1 MGFTAAQLALAGG
14 GVGVAEAERYLR
26 QWGGR
31 YTDVFTVE
39 QAARHRA
46 VLAAL
51 TPTQPVEVLVESGA
65 DGLVACTVLAFDY
78 PALFSLI
85 SGLLG
90 AAGLNI
96 LAGDIFTSVPPA
108 AAAPRPA
115 RRIPRAEMKAARR
128 HIIDHFRCRC
138 EGADTAGGWAELLRA
153 RLLEVVQLLETRR
166 PEEAVRARH
175 LVYEQVARRM
185 ATISTRGE
193 AMLYPVEFDVVNDG
207 PFTRLLVRSQDT
219 PFFLYALANALALRG
234 ITIERV
240 TISTTDTG
248 QVADCI
254 EVLDARGL
262 RIEDPRHLDEL
273 RFSVALTKQFTYCLG
288 TAHDPYAALT
298 RFERLTEEIAHNP
311 ERGRW
316 LDQFARPASLQ
327 DLARILGAS
336 DFLWEDFIRAQYE
349 TLLPLLQ
356 ERAAQ
361 TPLDVSMV
369 GLRLRLEQAMRE
381 QTSDADR
388 RVALN
393 AWKDREIFQID
404 LHHILADDPD
414 VRRLAEPLT
423 RVAEL
428 VVGMAVAIV
437 DRHLAARYGTPR
449 TVGGLPTAC
458 AICGLGKLGGVALGY
473 ASDIE
478 LLFVYADNGSTDG
491 PESITNAEYFD
502 RLVQETSAFVIAKR
516 EGVFQIDLRL
526 RPYGT
531 AGPLAC
537 SLDNFCRYYGPGGAA
552 LSFERLA
559 LVRLRAIAGDP
570 DLGERIERLRDQ
582 FVYESASISVPELQE
597 LRDRQV
603 SEKAAGTR
611 PNAKLSPGALVDI
624 EYCVQMLQIQHGGVH
639 SDLRTPRIHEAL
651 EALSRAGLLDVEE
664 SRRLTRAYY
673 FLRRLINALR
683 MLRGNALDLFLPDP
697 GTLEYR
703 HLARRMGYRGRHE
716 LDVGRQ
722 LFADFETETAV
733 VRRFVQEHFGRPA
746 IAGTGQG
753 NVVDLL
759 LNDTVPPQQAARV
772 LGRMGLRDLQRA
784 LTNLH
789 LLAGPCPAGE
799 DFLRLAVLAGD
810 VLHLTAD
817 PDMALNN
824 WQRFVEQLAD
834 PALHYAGLLLQPR
847 RLDILL
853 GVFATSQFLA
863 DTLVRDPEVME
874 WATDPEVLNRDHG
887 VPALGV
893 DLQRDLAAA
902 GPRHEDC
909 LNAVRRFRRRHI
921 LRIGIRDIFLKLPV
935 RRITAELADLAE
947 TILDWSSAAACR
959 RLSETMPESPP
970 SDGFCILAFGK
981 CGGRELNYSSDLD
994 LVGVYRERAPAAD
1007 DDRRF
1012 YEKVLEAVRADLM
1025 GHTDEGFVYRVDF
1038 RLRPYGRAG
1047 GLAVSSRAAIRYYG
1061 SDAALWELQALLKAR
1076 PVAGNREL
1084 GRDLLD
1090 HLRPFVAGPHDLRQL
1105 TTSVRRLRAKAV
1117 HTHGRPGVID
1127 IKTGPGGIRDAEF
1140 LVQALQLAHAQ
1151 RLPGLLL
1158 PGTLEAI
1165 DALVETA
1172 ILSRSEGDDL
1182 RDSYTFL
1189 RRVEHFLQLLEDRQ
1203 THSLPETPAQQD
1215 ALARRV
1221 LGPGR
1226 NGADLLAAVC
1236 QVTER
1241 TAALFDAGLRRLDT
1255 DAQPSD
1261 SEFRLR

>member
-1 MGFTAAQLALAGG
+1 MSFTAEQLAAACGGLAAG
-14 GVGVAEAERYLR
+14 EAERYLR
-26 QWGGR
+26 QWGER
-31 YTDVFTVE
+31 YADVFTVE

-46 VLAAL
+46 VLLAL
-51 TPTQPVEVLVESGA
+51 TSAQPVEVLVESGP
-65 DGLVACTVLAFDY
+65 DGLLACTVLAFDY

-96 LAGDIFTSVPPA
+96 VAGDIFTSIPLVGTT
-108 AAAPRPA
+108 PRLP
-115 RRIPRAEMKAARR
+115 RRIPRAEMKVARR
-128 HIIDHFRCRC
+128 HIIDHFRCRG
-138 EGADTAGGWAELLRA
+138 EATTAPRVWAEPLREQLLA
-153 RLLEVVQLLETRR
+153 VVRLLETRR
-166 PEEAVRARH
+166 PDEAVRARH

-185 ATISTRGE
+185 AALTAHGDT
-193 AMLYPVEFDVVNDG
+193 MLYPVEFEVVNDG

-219 PFFLYALANALALRG
+219 PFFLYALSNALALRG
-234 ITIERV
+234 ITVERV
-240 TISTTDTG
+240 TISTTDSG

-254 EVLDARGL
+254 EVLDARGG
-262 RIEDPRHLDEL
+262 RIEESRQLDEL
-273 RFSVALTKQFTYCLG
+273 RFSIALTKQFTYCLG

-298 RFERLTEEIAHNP
+298 RFEQLTEEIARHP
-311 ERGRW
+311 DRGRW

-361 TPLDVSMV
+361 TPLDVSV
-369 GLRLRLEQAMRE
+369 AGLRQRLEQSLQG

-388 RVALN
+388 RTALN

-428 VVGMAVAIV
+428 VVGTAVVLV
-437 DRHLAARYGTPR
+437 DHHLAARYGAPR

-478 LLFVYADNGSTDG
+478 LLFVYADNGHTDG

-502 RLVQETSAFVIAKR
+502 RLVQETTAFVTAKR

-526 RPYGT
+526 RPYGK

-559 LVRLRAIAGDP
+559 LVRLRAVAGDP

-582 FVYESASISVPELQE
+582 FVYESASISVPELQD

-603 SEKAAGTR
+603 SEKATGSR

-639 SDLRTPRIHEAL
+639 ADLRTPRIHEAL

-673 FLRRLINALR
+673 FLRRLINGLR

-697 GTLEYR
+697 GTIEYR
-703 HLARRMGYRGRHE
+703 HLARRMGYRGRQE

-733 VRRFVQEHFGRPA
+733 VRRFVQAHFGRPA
-746 IAGTGQG
+746 IAGSGRG

-759 LNDTVPPQQAARV
+759 LSDMVQPQQAEHI
-772 LGRMGLRDLQRA
+772 LGRMGLRDPQRA

-789 LLAGPCPAGE
+789 LLAGPCPEGE

-810 VLHLTAD
+810 VLQLTAD

-824 WQRFVEQLAD
+824 WQRFVEQLAH
-834 PALHYAGLLLQPR
+834 PAVHYAGLLLQPR
-847 RLDILL
+847 RLEILL
-853 GVFATSQFLA
+853 GVLATSQFLA

-874 WATDPEVLNRDHG
+874 WATDQEVLNRDYDIA
-887 VPALGV
+887 ALSV
-893 DLQRDLAAA
+893 DLETDLSAA
-902 GPRHEDC
+902 GPAHEDR

-921 LRIGIRDIFLKLPV
+921 LRIGIRDIFLKLPI
-935 RRITAELADLAE
+935 RRITVELADLAE
-947 TILDWSSAAACR
+947 TILDWSALAAWK
-959 RLSETMPESPP
+959 RLALALPQAPP
-970 SDGFCILAFGK
+970 ADGFCILAFGK
-981 CGGRELNYSSDLD
+981 CGGRELNYSSDID
-994 LVGVYRERAPAAD
+994 LVGIYRERLPAGE
-1007 DDRRF
+1007 DDRGF
-1012 YEKVLEAVRADLM
+1012 YEHILDAVRADLM
-1025 GHTDEGFVYRVDF
+1025 GHTAEGFVYRVDF

-1047 GLAVSSRAAIRYYG
+1047 GLAVSTRAAITYYG
-1061 SDAALWELQALLKAR
+1061 AAAGLWELQALLKAR

-1084 GRDLLD
+1084 GRDLLER
-1090 HLRPFVAGPHDLRQL
+1090 LRPFVTGPHDPRQL
-1105 TTSVRRLRAKAV
+1105 AASIRRLRAKAV
-1117 HTHGRPGVID
+1117 YTHGRPGVID
-1127 IKTGPGGIRDAEF
+1127 IKTGPGGIRDVEF
-1140 LVQALQLAHAQ
+1140 LVQALQLAHAH
-1151 RLPGLLL
+1151 RLPELLQT
-1158 PGTLEAI
+1158 GTLEAI
-1165 DALVETA
+1165 EALVSTA
-1172 ILSRSEGDDL
+1172 ILSRSDGDDL
-1182 RDSYTFL
+1182 RESYTFL
-1189 RRVEHFLQLLEDRQ
+1189 RRVEHFLQLFEDRQ
-1203 THSLPETPAQQD
+1203 THSLPESPVQQD

-1226 NGADLLAAVC
+1226 RGDDLLAAVQ
-1236 QVTER
+1236 QVTVR
-1241 TAALFDAGLRRLDT
+1241 TAARFDAGLRGLE
-1255 DAQPSD
+1255 AAAPPKA
-1261 SEFRLR
+1261 

>member
-1 MGFTAAQLALAGG
+1 MAFTAEQLAAACGGLSLA
-14 GVGVAEAERYLR
+14 ESERYLR
-26 QWGGR
+26 QWGER
-31 YTDVFTVE
+31 YADVFTVA
-39 QAARHRA
+39 QAARHRT

-51 TPTQPVEVLVESGA
+51 TPAQPVEVLTEPGPE
-65 DGLVACTVLAFDY
+65 GLLACTVLAFDY

-96 LAGDIFTSVPPA
+96 VAGDVFTSVPA
-108 AAAPRPA
+108 LEAAPRPA
-115 RRIPRAEMKAARR
+115 RRIPRAEMKAPRR

-138 EGADTAGGWAELLRA
+138 EGAASTSAWPEPLREPLVA
-153 RLLEVVQLLETRR
+153 VVRLLETHRA
-166 PEEAVRARH
+166 EEAVRARH

-185 ATISTRGE
+185 ATLTAPGD
-193 AMLYPVEFDVVNDG
+193 ALLYPVEFEVQNEG
-207 PFTRLLVRSQDT
+207 RFTRLLVRSQDT
-219 PFFLYALANALALRG
+219 PFFLYALSNALALRAV
-234 ITIERV
+234 TIERV
-240 TISTTDTG
+240 TISTTDSG

-254 EVLDARGL
+254 EVLDARG
-262 RIEDPRHLDEL
+262 RKIEDPRRLDEL

-298 RFERLTEEIAHNP
+298 RFEQLTEEIAHNP
-311 ERGRW
+311 DRGRW

-356 ERAAQ
+356 ERAGQ
-361 TPLDVSMV
+361 TPLDGSMD
-369 GLRLRLEQAMRE
+369 GLRQRLEQALQEPSSYEGQR
-381 QTSDADR
+381 A
-388 RVALN
+388 ALN
-393 AWKDREIFQID
+393 AWKDREIFLID

-428 VVGMAVAIV
+428 VVGAALTLV
-437 DRHLAARYGTPR
+437 DRHLSARYGTPR

-478 LLFVYADNGSTDG
+478 LLLVYADNGHTEG

-502 RLVQETSAFVIAKR
+502 RLVQEIAGFVIAKR

-526 RPYGT
+526 RPYGK

-559 LVRLRAIAGDP
+559 LVRLRALAGDP
-570 DLGERIERLRDQ
+570 DLGKRIERLRHQ
-582 FVYESASISVPELQE
+582 FVYESASISVPELQD

-603 SEKAAGTR
+603 AEKTSGSR
-611 PNAKLSPGALVDI
+611 PNAKLSPGALVDL

-639 SDLRTPRIHEAL
+639 PDLRTPRIHEAL
-651 EALSRAGLLDVEE
+651 EALSRAGLLEQEE

-697 GTLEYR
+697 GTIEYR
-703 HLARRMGYRGRHE
+703 HLARRMGYNGRQE

-746 IAGTGQG
+746 SAGSGRG

-759 LNDTVPPQQAARV
+759 LDNAVQPQHAERI
-772 LGRMGLRDLQRA
+772 LSRLGLRDTQRA
-784 LTNLH
+784 LTNLR
-789 LLAGPCPAGE
+789 LLAAARPQSE

-810 VLHLTAD
+810 VLHLTPD

-824 WQRFVEQLAD
+824 WQRFVEQLTD
-834 PALHYAGLLLQPR
+834 PAGHYTGLLLQPR
-847 RLDILL
+847 RLDLLL
-853 GVFATSQFLA
+853 GVLATSQFLA

-874 WATDPEVLNRDHG
+874 WATDQEVLNRDHG
-887 VPALGV
+887 VPALDA
-893 DLQRDLAAA
+893 DLRHDLAAA
-902 GPRHEDC
+902 GPLHEDR

-921 LRIGIRDIFLKLPV
+921 LRIGIRDIFLKLPI

-947 TILDWSSAAACR
+947 TLLDWSALAAAQ
-959 RLSETMPESPP
+959 RLASTLPQPP
-970 SDGFCILAFGK
+970 PAEGFCILAFGK

-994 LVGVYRERAPAAD
+994 LVGIYQERTPAGE

-1012 YEKVLEAVRADLM
+1012 YERVLEALRADLM
-1025 GHTDEGFVYRVDF
+1025 GHTDEGFAYRVDF

-1047 GLAVSSRAAIRYYG
+1047 GLAVSTRAAVSYYG
-1061 SDAALWELQALLKAR
+1061 SEAALWELQALLKAR

-1084 GRDLLD
+1084 GRELLGR
-1090 HLRPFVAGPHDLRQL
+1090 LRAFLTAPHDPRQIAA
-1105 TTSVRRLRAKAV
+1105 SVRHLRAKAS
-1117 HTHGRPGVID
+1117 HTHARPGRID
-1127 IKTGPGGIRDAEF
+1127 LKTGPGGIRDAEF

-1151 RLPGLLL
+1151 RLPELLH

-1165 DALVETA
+1165 AALIETS
-1172 ILSRSEGDDL
+1172 ILSRSEGEDL
-1182 RDSYTFL
+1182 REGYTFL
-1189 RRVEHFLQLLEDRQ
+1189 RRIEHFLQLLEDRQ
-1203 THSLPETPAQQD
+1203 THSLPEAPAQQD

-1226 NGADLLAAVC
+1226 DGGDLLAAVHR
-1236 QVTER
+1236 VTER
-1241 TAALFDAGLRRLDT
+1241 TAALFDAGLRRLE
-1255 DAQPSD
+1255 ASAPPPP
-1261 SEFRLR
+1261 